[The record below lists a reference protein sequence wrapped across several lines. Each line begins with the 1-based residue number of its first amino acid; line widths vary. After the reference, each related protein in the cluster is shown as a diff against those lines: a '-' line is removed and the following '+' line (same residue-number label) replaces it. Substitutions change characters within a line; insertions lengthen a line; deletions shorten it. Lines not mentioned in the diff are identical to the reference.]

1 MIAGVDEVGLGCLA
15 GPVIAS
21 AIILS
26 GRGSER
32 TYKDSKKTSE
42 KQRAENYFFLRR
54 NCYFGI
60 GIASPLEVDQYN
72 VLKASHLAM
81 IRAVH
86 SLPVK
91 PSKIFIDG
99 KYVPEGLKNAE
110 SVIKGDQLVQEISAA
125 SIFAKYY
132 RDSLMAA
139 YHLQLPNYNFKKNKG
154 YPTLEHKDAISAYGL
169 SKIHRK
175 SFKI

>member
-1 MIAGVDEVGLGCLA
+1 
-15 GPVIAS
+15 
-21 AIILS
+21 
-26 GRGSER
+26 
-32 TYKDSKKTSE
+32 
-42 KQRAENYFFLRR
+42 
-54 NCYFGI
+54 
-60 GIASPLEVDQYN
+60 
-72 VLKASHLAM
+72 M
-81 IRAVH
+81 IRAVD

-99 KYVPEGLKNAE
+99 KYIPEGLSNAE
-110 SVIKGDQLVQEISAA
+110 SVIKGDQLIQEISAA

-139 YHLQLPNYNFKKNKG
+139 YHLQLSNYNFKKNKG

>member
-1 MIAGVDEVGLGCLA
+1 M
-15 GPVIAS
+15 
-21 AIILS
+21 S

-32 TYKDSKKTSE
+32 IYKDSKKLLKNKE
-42 KQRAENYFFLRR
+42 QKNYFLRR

-60 GIASPLEVDQYN
+60 GVASPLEIDQLN

-81 IRAVH
+81 IRAVD

-110 SVIKGDQLVQEISAA
+110 SIIKGDQLVQEIAAA
-125 SIFAKYY
+125 S
-132 RDSLMAA
+132 
-139 YHLQLPNYNFKKNKG
+139 NFC
-154 YPTLEHKDAISAYGL
+154 
-169 SKIHRK
+169 KIL
-175 SFKI
+175 

>member
-1 MIAGVDEVGLGCLA
+1 MIVGVDEVGLGCLA

-32 TYKDSKKTSE
+32 IYKDSKKLLKNKE
-42 KQRAENYFFLRR
+42 QKNFFFLRR

-60 GIASPLEVDQYN
+60 GVASPLEIDQLN

-81 IRAVH
+81 IRAVD

-110 SVIKGDQLVQEISAA
+110 SIIKGDQLVQEIAAA
-125 SIFAKYY
+125 SNFAKYY
-132 RDSLMAA
+132 RDGLMAA
-139 YHLQLPNYNFKKNKG
+139 YHLQLSNYNFKKQR
-154 YPTLEHKDAISAYGL
+154 L
-169 SKIHRK
+169 SYA
-175 SFKI
+175 

>member
-1 MIAGVDEVGLGCLA
+1 M
-15 GPVIAS
+15 
-21 AIILS
+21 
-26 GRGSER
+26 
-32 TYKDSKKTSE
+32 
-42 KQRAENYFFLRR
+42 
-54 NCYFGI
+54 
-60 GIASPLEVDQYN
+60 
-72 VLKASHLAM
+72 LKASHLAM

-110 SVIKGDQLVQEISAA
+110 SVIKGDQLIQEISAA

-139 YHLQLPNYNFKKNKG
+139 YHLQLPNYNFKKNK
-154 YPTLEHKDAISAYGL
+154 AILRL
-169 SKIHRK
+169 SIKMQFLLTDYQRFIEK
-175 SFKI
+175 F